1 MLYSRYVKDNIN
13 LIDDLYKQ
21 VPIKTVNDM
30 INFYIR
36 NCSMRPE
43 YSENT
48 ILYFWDSNSKNNKR
62 VLLRDKMSVEDIEK
76 LSNMNSLEITKKL
89 SLLF

>member
-13 LIDDLYKQ
+13 LIDELYKQ
-21 VPIKTVNDM
+21 VPIKSVNDM

-43 YSENT
+43 CSENT
-48 ILYFWDSNSKNNKR
+48 ILYFWDADSKKNKR
-62 VLLRDKMSVEDIEK
+62 VLLRDIMSVKEIEK
-76 LSNMNSLEITKKL
+76 LQKMNSLEISKKL
-89 SLLF
+89 GLLF